1 MKKRVQEIID
11 GVEAIYV
18 GKRPVVEKLLT
29 AILANGHVLLEDV
42 PGTGKTLLTKL
53 IAQLCGMGYKRVQG
67 TAELLPSDIL
77 GGEVWDMSSQ
87 SFRLVKGPV
96 FTNIFLFDEINRVP
110 PKTLS
115 ALLEVSEERQ
125 VTIGGESLKMA
136 RPFFLMATQNPTEF
150 EGTWVLPEAQV
161 DRFLMRIST
170 GYPRT
175 IEDENALLKR
185 RIQWQSDDPSSLL
198 KPLLDA
204 ESLAGMQA
212 HIEKNVHVGSE
223 IIHYISTIVRATRE
237 HPKIALG
244 ASPRGSLALLK
255 ASRAYAFIQ
264 GRDFVIPDDVT
275 YCAIDCL
282 NHRVTIKMDFEV
294 EGVRSHSIIGEI
306 LGSVPVPRERTT
318 RPEARD
324 GGV

>member
-1 MKKRVQEIID
+1 MNSVQQIID
-11 GVEAIYV
+11 GVETIYV

-67 TAELLPSDIL
+67 TPELLPSDIL
-77 GGEVWDMSSQ
+77 GGEIWDMSSK
-87 SFRLVKGPV
+87 SFKLARGPV
-96 FTNIFLFDEINRVP
+96 FTNILLFDEINRVP

-125 VTIGGESLKMA
+125 VTIGSESFKMA

-170 GYPRT
+170 GYPET
-175 IEDENALLKR
+175 IEDENELLQR
-185 RIQWQSDDPSSLL
+185 RIHWHGDDPSRSL
-198 KPLLDA
+198 KPCLDA
-204 ESLAGMQA
+204 ESITEMQA
-212 HIEKNVHVGSE
+212 HIETKVHVGGE
-223 IIHYISTIVRATRE
+223 IINYISSIVRATRG
-237 HPKIALG
+237 HPKVSLG
-244 ASPRGSLALLK
+244 ASPRGSLSLLK

-264 GRDFVIPDDVT
+264 GREYVIPDDV
-275 YCAIDCL
+275 AHFAVDCL
-282 NHRVTIKMDFEV
+282 NHRVTIKMDHEV
-294 EGVRSHSIIGEI
+294 EGVRPQAIIDEI
-306 LGSVPVPRERTT
+306 LAGIPVPRIKVHT
-318 RPEARD
+318 
-324 GGV
+324 GS